1 MNISILTMI
10 LSSSVIAGVITVLFN
25 YMASQKQNYI
35 QNITKERQQWRE
47 EIRKIARSLSQ
58 EDDTVKIRIILTD
71 LKVRINAYG
80 YADDEIMHDSHL
92 WKIIETI
99 EHGNENE
106 IKEYK
111 GILIICLSNLLKYD
125 WERAKQEV
133 RGNIYLKVLITIQVV
148 CGILLII
155 GICVTEVNSNEAFSA
170 LLTWLFFCGLELI
183 VFYFATQNTR
193 VISLLL
199 LTGAIFACGSALN
212 NVSDIKTIALF
223 PMIPTVYLTFIC
235 YLSNQKN
242 NKRYVNVIR
251 NSLHADVKYSRI
263 DFIDRFFQKIV
274 NRK

>member
-111 GILIICLSNLLKYD
+111 GILM
-125 WERAKQEV
+125 
-133 RGNIYLKVLITIQVV
+133 IT
-148 CGILLII
+148 
-155 GICVTEVNSNEAFSA
+155 A
-170 LLTWLFFCGLELI
+170 
-183 VFYFATQNTR
+183 Y
-193 VISLLL
+193 
-199 LTGAIFACGSALN
+199 
-212 NVSDIKTIALF
+212 
-223 PMIPTVYLTFIC
+223 
-235 YLSNQKN
+235 
-242 NKRYVNVIR
+242 
-251 NSLHADVKYSRI
+251 
-263 DFIDRFFQKIV
+263 
-274 NRK
+274 